1 MTSPM
6 SSRDNPLIFVDLVPP
21 GFANPMLKEDPD
33 AVPQLTA
40 EEIQAVIDKAY
51 ADGHDSGF
59 KDGYSKG
66 KSLAHTENANEK
78 LSLETLARQFSSA
91 IAAKNV
97 EICDDVLNLSLAI
110 AKSMIQSEIKTNP
123 DVIKAIIGAATKK
136 FIDADELKLSVHPDD
151 AVIVRQYLQDE
162 LSAMSWQLLENAEI
176 DRGGCV
182 VETAHNSVDAS
193 NEVRWKAVTESLGKT
208 LDWHEGM

>member
-1 MTSPM
+1 M
-6 SSRDNPLIFVDLVPP
+6 SNRDNSLIFVDLVPP
-21 GFANPMLKEDPD
+21 GFANPMPAEDPN

-51 ADGHDSGF
+51 AEGHDSGF
-59 KDGYSKG
+59 KEGYSKG

-78 LSLETLARQFSSA
+78 LSLEALARQFGAA
-91 IAAKNV
+91 ISAKNV
-97 EICDDVLNLSLAI
+97 EICDDVLDLSLAI
-110 AKSMIQSEIKTNP
+110 AKSMIQSEIKINHA
-123 DVIKAIIGAATKK
+123 VIKAIVGEASKK
-136 FIDADELKLSVHPDD
+136 FIDASQLKLIVHPDD

-162 LSAMSWQLLENAEI
+162 LGAMSWQLLEDLEI

-182 VETAHNSVDAS
+182 VETAQNSIDAR

-208 LDWHEGM
+208 LDWREEK

>member
-1 MTSPM
+1 M
-6 SSRDNPLIFVDLVPP
+6 SNGDNSLIFVDLVPP
-21 GFANPMLKEDPD
+21 GFANPMPKEDPN

-51 ADGHDSGF
+51 SEGHDSGF

-78 LSLETLARQFSSA
+78 LSLETLVRQFGSA
-91 IAAKNV
+91 ITAKNV

-110 AKSMIQSEIKTNP
+110 AKSMIRSEIKINP
-123 DVIKAIIGAATKK
+123 DVIKVIVSEATKK
-136 FIDADELKLSVHPDD
+136 FIDASELKLTVHPDD

-162 LSAMSWQLLENAEI
+162 LGVMSWQLLESTQIE
-176 DRGGCV
+176 RGGCV

-193 NEVRWKAVTESLGKT
+193 NKVRWKAVAESLGKT
-208 LDWHEGM
+208 LDWHGEM

>member
-1 MTSPM
+1 M
-6 SSRDNPLIFVDLVPP
+6 SSRDNGLIFVDLVPP
-21 GFANPMLKEDPD
+21 GFANPMPKEDPD

-51 ADGHDSGF
+51 AEGHDSGF

-66 KSLAHTENANEK
+66 RSLADSENADEK
-78 LSLETLARQFSSA
+78 LALQALAQKFSAA
-91 IAAKNV
+91 IVAKNIA
-97 EICDDVLNLSLAI
+97 ICDDVLNLSLAI
-110 AKSMIQSEIKTNP
+110 AKSMIQSEIKINP
-123 DVIKAIIGAATKK
+123 DIIKIIIGQATKK
-136 FIDADELKLSVHPDD
+136 FIDATQLKLSVHPDD

-162 LSAMSWQLLENAEI
+162 LSAMQWHLIENLEI

-182 VETAHNSVDAS
+182 VETAQNAIDAS
-193 NEVRWKAVTESLGKT
+193 NEVRWKAITESLGKN

>member
-1 MTSPM
+1 M
-6 SSRDNPLIFVDLVPP
+6 SNRDNSLIFVDLVPP
-21 GFANPMLKEDPD
+21 GFANPLPKEDPD

-51 ADGHDSGF
+51 AEGHDSGF

-66 KSLAHTENANEK
+66 KSLAQSENADEK
-78 LSLETLARQFSSA
+78 RALEVLAQKFSAA
-91 IAAKNV
+91 IIAKNI

-110 AKSMIQSEIKTNP
+110 AKTMIQSEIKINP
-123 DVIKAIIGAATKK
+123 DVIKAIIGQATKT
-136 FIDADELKLSVHPDD
+136 FIDASELKLSVHPDD
-151 AVIVRQYLQDE
+151 AVIVRQYLQGE
-162 LSAMSWQLLENAEI
+162 LSAMQWHLLENSEI

-182 VETAHNSVDAS
+182 VETSQNAIDAT
-193 NEVRWKAVTESLGKT
+193 NEVRWKAITESLGKN

>member
-1 MTSPM
+1 M
-6 SSRDNPLIFVDLVPP
+6 SSRDNGLIFVDLVPP
-21 GFANPMLKEDPD
+21 GFANPMPKEDPD

-51 ADGHDSGF
+51 AEGHDSGF

-66 KSLAHTENANEK
+66 RSLADSENADEK
-78 LSLETLARQFSSA
+78 LALQALAQKFSAA
-91 IAAKNV
+91 IVAKNIA
-97 EICDDVLNLSLAI
+97 ICDDVLNLSLAI
-110 AKSMIQSEIKTNP
+110 AKSMIQSEIKINP
-123 DVIKAIIGAATKK
+123 DIIKTIIGQATKK
-136 FIDADELKLSVHPDD
+136 FIDATQLKLSVHPDD

-162 LSAMSWQLLENAEI
+162 LSAMQWHLIENLEI

-182 VETAHNSVDAS
+182 VETAQNAIDAS
-193 NEVRWKAVTESLGKT
+193 NEVRWKAITESLGKN

>member
-1 MTSPM
+1 M
-6 SSRDNPLIFVDLVPP
+6 SNRDNSLIFVDLVPP
-21 GFANPMLKEDPD
+21 GFGNPMPKEDPD

-51 ADGHDSGF
+51 AEGHDSGF

-66 KSLAHTENANEK
+66 KSLAHSENADEK
-78 LSLETLARQFSSA
+78 RALETLADAFSAA
-91 IAAKNV
+91 IAAKNT

-110 AKSMIQSEIKTNP
+110 AKSMIQSEIKINP
-123 DVIKAIIGAATKK
+123 NVIKVIIGQATKK
-136 FIDADELKLSVHPDD
+136 FLDASELKLTVHPED
-151 AVIVRQYLQDE
+151 AVIVRQYLQGE
-162 LSAMSWQLLENAEI
+162 LSAMQWQVLENAEI

-182 VETAHNSVDAS
+182 VETAQNAIDAS
-193 NEVRWKAVTESLGKT
+193 NEVRWKAITESLGKN

>member
-1 MTSPM
+1 M
-6 SSRDNPLIFVDLVPP
+6 SNRDNSLIFVDLVPP
-21 GFANPMLKEDPD
+21 GFGNPMPKEDPD

-51 ADGHDSGF
+51 AEGHDSGF

-66 KSLAHTENANEK
+66 KSLAHSENADEK
-78 LSLETLARQFSSA
+78 RSLEALANAFSAA
-91 IAAKNV
+91 ITAKNT

-110 AKSMIQSEIKTNP
+110 AKSMIQSEIKINP
-123 DVIKAIIGAATKK
+123 DVIKVIIGQATKK
-136 FIDADELKLSVHPDD
+136 FIDASELKLTIHPED

-162 LSAMSWQLLENAEI
+162 LSTMQWQVLENAEI

-182 VETAHNSVDAS
+182 VETAQNAIDAS
-193 NEVRWKAVTESLGKT
+193 NEVRWKSITESLGKN